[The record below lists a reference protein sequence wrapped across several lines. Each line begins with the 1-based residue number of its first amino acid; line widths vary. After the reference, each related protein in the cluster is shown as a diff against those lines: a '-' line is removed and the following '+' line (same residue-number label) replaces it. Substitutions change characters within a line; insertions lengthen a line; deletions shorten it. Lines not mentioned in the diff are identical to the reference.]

1 MISAEKHVAPSHR
14 EATTK
19 ACEQANHEELSQ
31 NWRHVRTP
39 MLRGS
44 AAQAPRP
51 ASLAGK
57 GRQAGACHD
66 ARGCIVAN
74 WPTRCSG
81 ALVKLQSQFRLRL
94 FGVETASPHGQ
105 AVQHETGHEVRIT
118 INRIVSTPMRTPPRV
133 LTATFEQQ
141 NRPAM

>member
-19 ACEQANHEELSQ
+19 ACEQQTTRSSRKTVPHPDVKGKRGTSTPARQFGWQGRAGRGLP
-31 NWRHVRTP
+31 RRTG
-39 MLRGS
+39 MRRGQLTN
-44 AAQAPRP
+44 A
-51 ASLAGK
+51 LL
-57 GRQAGACHD
+57 
-66 ARGCIVAN
+66 
-74 WPTRCSG
+74 G

-118 INRIVSTPMRTPPRV
+118 IKRIVSTPMRTPPRV
-133 LTATFEQQ
+133 LTATSEQQ